1 MGMQGGMGMVS
12 LIFSFVLA
20 ARCRTLHSCFTNFL
34 SLINSQNQGMGGGM
48 NPQMGMQG
56 GMGMVL
62 EKQLNSHSAS
72 LTIIFQ
78 GQNPMM
84 GGMGMQG
91 GMGMVRQN

>member
-1 MGMQGGMGMVS
+1 MLLFSLTLWQGM
-12 LIFSFVLA
+12 
-20 ARCRTLHSCFTNFL
+20 
-34 SLINSQNQGMGGGM
+34 GMGGGM